1 MIKEGDKVMLG
12 LSGGKDSLTML
23 HCLLQLQRRSPIKF
37 ELACVTVDPQTT
49 GFDPRWGRRR
59 HHTQCAARLLQDA
72 RREVLLRVARR
83 DRARQ
88 EEAAE
93 RLHLLVVLAHEAR
106 HPLQRDAS
114 RGLQRAGGSLS
125 PLTTQVLAQHLD
137 DLAESFLMS
146 VFHNGELRTMKA
158 CYMNKE
164 KDIRV
169 IRPFVYVREKQLR
182 EFAKTMNLPI
192 IDENCPACFEGSVRC
207 SRSIVDRRNAT
218 A

>member
-1 MIKEGDKVMLG
+1 MKYFYESRAVIALAKK
-12 LSGGKDSLTML
+12 K
-23 HCLLQLQRRSPIKF
+23 LQNGSICSWCSRMK
-37 ELACVTVDPQTT
+37 
-49 GFDPRWGRRR
+49 
-59 HHTQCAARLLQDA
+59 
-72 RREVLLRVARR
+72 
-83 DRARQ
+83 
-88 EEAAE
+88 
-93 RLHLLVVLAHEAR
+93 R

-146 VFHNGELRTMKA
+146 VFHNGVLRTMKA

-192 IDENCPACFEGSVRC
+192 IDENCPACFEGSVRY